1 MKYTCVIAP
10 VGKPKEESIV
20 EIEAEHKG
28 EALVVSSRLHPGTY
42 VKIIE
47 ELKSDVEA
55 LRG

>member
-10 VGKPKEESIV
+10 VGKPKEESTV

-42 VKIIE
+42 VKTIE
-47 ELKSDVEA
+47 EIVIE
-55 LRG
+55 